1 LIKEATKH
9 IFYYASLKNGCTLDL
24 EELNEEAHLAHF
36 QNPEMEVLNKD
47 AVGFLEIWKVLNKE
61 ALPP

>member
-1 LIKEATKH
+1 MIKEATKH
-9 IFYYASLKNGCTLDL
+9 IFYASLKKARILDL
-24 EELNEEAHLAHF
+24 EVSNEEAHF

-47 AVGFLEIWKVLNKE
+47 AVWFLEIWKVLNKE